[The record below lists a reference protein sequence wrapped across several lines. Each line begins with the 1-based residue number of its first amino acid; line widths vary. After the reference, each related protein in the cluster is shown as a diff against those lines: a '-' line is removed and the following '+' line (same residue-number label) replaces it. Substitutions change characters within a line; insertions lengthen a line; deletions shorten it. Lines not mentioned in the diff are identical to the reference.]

1 MVSKCFTI
9 QYLGQNVGRHFC
21 TNCRATYHGVV
32 LNVTVFIKHLLFSF
46 LLPQGGIDK
55 GKMHSKKISLILQ
68 DPLVNNQSVG
78 RWMAS
83 RTGMVGEVMNPS
95 LYYGATQVYTYLQR
109 KLEPIAIR
117 RGGGAVHTGAYHCV
131 PGPLPLR
138 HSCTSIAAPSPLHR
152 GSPRGGNITTTRRP
166 IKVDLQY
173 HSIPNSPK
181 GSKINLPV
189 DPPPP
194 LLFRP

>member
-1 MVSKCFTI
+1 
-9 QYLGQNVGRHFC
+9 
-21 TNCRATYHGVV
+21 
-32 LNVTVFIKHLLFSF
+32 
-46 LLPQGGIDK
+46 
-55 GKMHSKKISLILQ
+55 MHSKKISLILQ

-117 RGGGAVHTGAYHCV
+117 RGGGAIHTDAYHCV

-138 HSCTSIAAPSPLHR
+138 HSGTSLASPSPPPQGVPSGRQRHH
-152 GSPRGGNITTTRRP
+152 ITTTRCP

-189 DPPPP
+189 DPPSP